1 MPFQETP
8 EDVETGSYSDA
19 TVDET
24 ETVEEWI
31 RLTAEDSET
40 GERKEKA
47 FGFVLIPAE
56 NVSWPKK
63 QRIVQSVAAESKG
76 GFDFVDYYSRMFD
89 YQVQETSFLPD
100 HKTVKEWA
108 TENASKDL
116 LSKLEEHVPDPM
128 DMGEEGIT
136 EGVLDVLETY
146 AESDAGSWDADVEH
160 FRAWL
165 KEQSGVAEG
174 DEGKLEG

>member
-8 EDVETGSYSDA
+8 DDVETGSYSDA

-31 RLTAEDSET
+31 RLTVEDEET

-63 QRIVQSVAAESKG
+63 QRIVQEVAANSKG

-100 HKTVKEWA
+100 HKTVKEWVD
-108 TENASKDL
+108 ENPKREL
-116 LSKLEEHVPDPM
+116 LSKLEQFVPDPM
-128 DMGEEGIT
+128 DMGEEGVGEAVMEI
-136 EGVLDVLETY
+136 LEDY
-146 AESDAGSWDADVEH
+146 AESDEGSWNSTVEH
-160 FRAWL
+160 FRSWL
-165 KEQSGVAEG
+165 KNQSGVGEG
-174 DEGKLEG
+174 DEGKLKR

>member
-8 EDVETGSYSDA
+8 DDVETGSYSDA

-24 ETVEEWI
+24 QTVEEWI
-31 RLTAEDSET
+31 RLTVEDPET
-40 GERKEKA
+40 GEESEKA

-56 NVSWPKK
+56 NVSWTRK
-63 QRIVQSVAAESKG
+63 QKIVQEVAANSKG
-76 GFDFVDYYSRMFD
+76 GFDFVGYYSRMFD

-100 HKTVKEWA
+100 HKTVKEWVD
-108 TENASKDL
+108 ENPKREL
-116 LSKLEEHVPDPM
+116 LSKLEEFVPDPM
-128 DMGEEGIT
+128 DLGDDGIA
-136 EGVLDVLETY
+136 ESVLEILEDY
-146 AESDAGSWDADVEH
+146 AESDAGSWDAPVEH
-160 FRAWL
+160 FRSWL